1 MRVGAVDIGT
11 NTVRLLVIDA
21 TEAGTTEVAKEVA
34 VTRLGHGV
42 DSTGVLDAA
51 AVARTIAVLEGYG
64 TIMDELGVSARR
76 AIATSASRDAG
87 NAEQFQR
94 EAEAVLGVR
103 PEVIDG
109 GLEARLSFRGATH
122 RSTHAGVTLVI
133 DPGGG
138 STEFVAG
145 SAEPNYV
152 HSVDIGSVRLTE
164 RHLGHQPADPAGVVA
179 ARDHVRN
186 LFAVELELPVVDRV
200 VGVAGTFC
208 SLAAMHLELDGYSR
222 DAVDGTVMCRHVLA
236 TLTARLAAMS
246 LEEIVAVPSM
256 DPQRGPV
263 MLGGAI
269 VAEEALIATGHH
281 TVMVSENDILN
292 GVALSLL
299 D

>member
-1 MRVGAVDIGT
+1 MRVAAIDIGT

-21 TEAGTTEVAKEVA
+21 TPDGITELAKEVT

-42 DSTGVLDAA
+42 DSTGLLDAD
-51 AVARTIAVLEGYG
+51 AVARTIEVLGRYG
-64 TIMDELGVSARR
+64 LIMDDLGVTVRR
-76 AIATSASRDAG
+76 AIATSASRDAN
-87 NAEQFQR
+87 NAAEFQR
-94 EAEAVLGVR
+94 AAESVLGVR

-109 GLEARLSFRGATH
+109 GTEAHLSFRGATH
-122 RSTHAGVTLVI
+122 NGSHAGVTLVI

-145 SAEPNYV
+145 SAAPTYA

-164 RHLGHQPADPAGVVA
+164 RYLGQHPADPVSVAA
-179 ARDHVRN
+179 ARDHVRD
-186 LFAVELELPVVDRV
+186 LFAAELDLPPVDRL

-208 SLAAMHLELDGYSR
+208 SLAAMHLELDSYSR
-222 DAVDGTVMCRHVLA
+222 DAVDGTVMCRHDFA
-236 TLTARLAAMS
+236 RLTDRLAAMS

-256 DPQRGPV
+256 DPQRAPV

-269 VAEEALIATGHH
+269 VAEESLIAAGHH
-281 TVMVSENDILN
+281 AVTVSESDILN